1 MALEMAKYRKLFLEE
16 AGEHLSEIS
25 RALLSLEKDPEAA
38 RSIDVIFR
46 MAHSIKS
53 MAASLEYESI
63 TELAHA
69 LEDRMEGVRTRGK
82 LADGTEMA
90 ALFQGLEGLEAMV
103 AVVAQ
108 TGEAPPAR
116 PDLIASIRT
125 RLQSVPGPPLENPE
139 RGGPPRPV
147 QPQPPPGP
155 QASVRVRTE
164 VLDRFL
170 GAVGEVILSSSQL
183 RTAAGEQQMSAELS
197 AGFDRVER
205 RVTELQRR
213 AMDLRT
219 TPLLRVMEILPR
231 SARQLGEQL
240 GKPVEV
246 ELVGTELDLDR
257 SILDRLNEPL
267 LHLVRNAVD
276 QGIEPRE
283 VRVAAGKDEVGHIS
297 IAARRER
304 DSIVIDVQDDGA
316 GIDLESVRRRA
327 VEVGLLHPDLAEDL
341 PPREVAALIFQPGIS
356 TAKGVSAVSGRG
368 VGMDAVKATI
378 ESLGGVVE
386 LRTERGVGTTTTV
399 VVPITAAV
407 QRVLLCSVS
416 GERVALPITKVERIL
431 ELPAAS
437 IERSGPES
445 FALIDDEPVLV
456 LDLAE
461 RLAVVS
467 PPPSEVVPLVVVDI
481 RGESVA
487 VRVERFEGQQ
497 EIYVKPV
504 PELLCGVRLLAGF
517 TVLGDGS
524 PVFLLDL
531 NHLA

>member
-1 MALEMAKYRKLFLEE
+1 MALDMVKYRKLFLEE

-25 RALLSLEKDPEAA
+25 RALLTLEKDPEAA

-53 MAASLEYESI
+53 MAASLEYDSI

-69 LEDRMEGVRTRGK
+69 LEDRMEGVRTRGSV
-82 LADGTEMA
+82 ADGAEMTS
-90 ALFQGLEGLEAMV
+90 LFEGLEGLEEMV
-103 AVVAQ
+103 GLVAR
-108 TGEAPPAR
+108 TGESPPAC
-116 PDLIASIRT
+116 PALIASIRASA
-125 RLQSVPGPPLENPE
+125 RSGACPAGEKPDRESP
-139 RGGPPRPV
+139 RGPV
-147 QPQPPPGP
+147 QSQSPPGL

-197 AGFDRVER
+197 AGFDTVER

-213 AMDLRT
+213 VLDLRT
-219 TPLLRVMEILPR
+219 TPLLRVMETLPR

-240 GKPVEV
+240 GKLVEV
-246 ELVGTELDLDR
+246 ELAGTELDLDR

-267 LHLVRNAVD
+267 LHVVRNAVD
-276 QGIEPRE
+276 HGIEAPEARL
-283 VRVAAGKDEVGHIS
+283 AAGKGEVGHID
-297 IAARRER
+297 IAARREK

-316 GIDLESVRRRA
+316 GIDLESVRRQA
-327 VEVGLLHPDLAEDL
+327 VEAGLLHPGLAEDL
-341 PPREVAALIFQPGIS
+341 PPHEIAALIFQPGIS

-386 LRTERGVGTTTTV
+386 LRSERGVGTTTTV

-407 QRVLLCSVS
+407 QRVLLCCVS
-416 GERVALPITKVERIL
+416 GERVALPIAKVERIL

-437 IERSGPES
+437 IESSGPES

-456 LDLAE
+456 LDLAAC
-461 RLAVVS
+461 LGLVS
-467 PPPSEVVPLVVVDI
+467 PPSSEAAALAVIDI

-487 VRVERFEGQQ
+487 LRVERFEGQQ
-497 EIYVKPV
+497 EIYVKPI
-504 PELLCGVRLLAGF
+504 PELLSGVRLLAGF
-517 TVLGDGS
+517 TVLGDGRV
-524 PVFLLDL
+524 VFLLDV